1 MKRITCNKIPQLNEE
16 VSQCQDCIQDK
27 MFLEMQETELG
38 LDKILE
44 RLNEIELQ
52 FKSIDVAK
60 TRAQD
65 Y

>member
-1 MKRITCNKIPQLNEE
+1 
-16 VSQCQDCIQDK
+16 